1 MQECA
6 DRMNRGSHVAVDAEP
21 TGATDLLVYLRE
33 CRELVAE
40 EIKRILPE
48 DPRFHDV
55 LYRLMLEYPLREGK
69 GLRPALCVAT
79 SRAVGGQLE
88 TVLRTAAVL
97 ELYHNA
103 FLIHDDVE
111 DESWLRRGELTLHR
125 EHGLAI
131 AVNVGDA
138 MLALTL
144 QPLLDNVPL
153 IGLGLSLRVLME
165 IAHMTRC
172 SVEGQALELD
182 WVRRGRFDLDDADY
196 VTMVERKTG
205 WYSFISPVVLGATIA
220 GLKQS
225 RIEELA
231 GFARSLAVAFQIQD
245 DILNLEGDPLQYGKE
260 IGGDLW
266 EGKRTLILLHM
277 MRSASPT
284 QRRRA
289 ERILAKARP
298 ALAGRVGDAT
308 VGHLSRVIDRLC
320 TDGDLTARGRQR
332 LNRALR
338 CSAPAEK
345 TDAEVRYL
353 RQLVDDAGSLD
364 YARRVALRFAEDAR
378 RRLADCGRWLV
389 TSAHR
394 DVLEATVGFV
404 IERVQ

>member
-1 MQECA
+1 
-6 DRMNRGSHVAVDAEP
+6 MNRGTHVAVDVES
-21 TGATDLLVYLRE
+21 TGATDLLLYLRE

-40 EIKRILPE
+40 EIQRILPE

-69 GLRPALCVAT
+69 GLRPALSVAT
-79 SRAVGGQLE
+79 CRAVGGQPDA
-88 TVLRTAAVL
+88 VLRTAAVL

-182 WVRRGRFDLDDADY
+182 WMRRGRFDLDDADY

-220 GLKQS
+220 GLAPS
-225 RIEELA
+225 RIEELV

-245 DILNLEGDPLQYGKE
+245 DILNLDGDPLHYGKE

-277 MRSASPT
+277 MRSAAPT
-284 QRRRA
+284 ERRRA
-289 ERILAKARP
+289 ARILAKARP
-298 ALAGRVGDAT
+298 ALAGKAGGAT
-308 VGHLSRVIDRLC
+308 VGHLSRMIDRVC
-320 TDGDLTARGRQR
+320 MDGDLTAHGRQR
-332 LNRALR
+332 LKRALR
-338 CSAPAEK
+338 GFAPAEK
-345 TDAEVRYL
+345 TDADVRYL
-353 RQLVDDAGSLD
+353 RQLVDDTGSLD
-364 YARRVALRFAEDAR
+364 YARRVALGFAEDAR
-378 RRLADCGRWLV
+378 RRLAGCRWLV
-389 TSAHR
+389 PSTHR
-394 DVLEATVGFV
+394 DVLEATVDFV

>member
-1 MQECA
+1 
-6 DRMNRGSHVAVDAEP
+6 MNRLKRIAVDAEP
-21 TGATDLLVYLRE
+21 TAAGDLLDYLRE

-40 EIKRILPE
+40 EITRILPE

-79 SRAVGGQLE
+79 CRAVGGQLE
-88 TVLRTAAVL
+88 AVLRTAAVL

-138 MLALTL
+138 MLALAL

-153 IGLGLSLRVLME
+153 IGLGLSLRVLQE
-165 IAHMTRC
+165 IARMTRC

-182 WVRRGRFDLDDADY
+182 WVRRGRFDLDDEDY

-220 GLKQS
+220 ALEPS
-225 RIEELA
+225 RIEELSA
-231 GFARSLAVAFQIQD
+231 FARSLAVAFQIQD
-245 DILNLEGDPLQYGKE
+245 DILNLEGDPHQYGKE
-260 IGGDLW
+260 IGGDIW
-266 EGKRTLILLHM
+266 EGKRTLILLHT
-277 MRSASPT
+277 MRSASAA

-298 ALAGRVGDAT
+298 PLATKVDAASVGN
-308 VGHLSRVIDRLC
+308 LSRVIDRLC
-320 TDGDLTARGRQR
+320 ADGDLTAQGRQR
-332 LNRALR
+332 LKRALR
-338 CSAPAEK
+338 GNAPSEK

-378 RRLADCGRWLV
+378 RRLAECNRWLV
-389 TSAHR
+389 ASPHR
-394 DVLEATVGFV
+394 DVLEATVDFV

>member
-1 MQECA
+1 
-6 DRMNRGSHVAVDAEP
+6 MNRGTYIAVDAEP
-21 TGATDLLVYLRE
+21 TEATDLLVYLRE

-40 EIKRILPE
+40 EIKRILPD

-79 SRAVGGQLE
+79 CRAVGGQLE
-88 TVLRTAAVL
+88 AVLRTAAVL

-111 DESWLRRGELTLHR
+111 DESWFRRGELTLHR

-220 GLKQS
+220 GLEQS

-245 DILNLEGDPLQYGKE
+245 DLLNLEGDPRQYGKE

-277 MRSASPT
+277 MRSASPA

-298 ALAGRVGDAT
+298 ALAGKVGRAT
-308 VGHLSRVIDRLC
+308 VGNLSRVIDRLC
-320 TDGDLTARGRQR
+320 IDGDLTARGRQR
-332 LNRALR
+332 LKRALR
-338 CSAPAEK
+338 GSAVAEK

-353 RQLVDDAGSLD
+353 RQLVDDTGSLD
-364 YARRVALRFAEDAR
+364 YARRVALGFAEDAR
-378 RRLADCGRWLV
+378 RRLADCGWLL